1 MCSSDLV
8 RAELAWKLHVATQV
22 PAQLVG
28 LAAACERRWRL
39 GWCGPRSGPADALG
53 EGLVGWPD
61 KGLAVACCLPRQGS
75 CRGSCGSPRQGS
87 CRGSL
92 SSNPHLILN
101 MSSQRSACHHRGAFP
116 SPGPTWMMALGTV
129 GSRVARSVG
138 VGRAA
143 PARVLPG
150 LLRLPQQGS
159 CRGSLLRPSAP
170 CGLGLGVALIILG
183 FGLTLAHLPC
193 SAWCDRWRG
202 SDCPC
207 TGIGVQ
213 KCTPLFVH
221 RQEPPGLG
229 HT

>member
-1 MCSSDLV
+1 M
-8 RAELAWKLHVATQV
+8 AWELHLATQV

-39 GWCGPRSGPADALG
+39 GWCGSRSGPADALG
-53 EGLVGWPD
+53 EGLAGWPG
-61 KGLAVACCLPRQGS
+61 KGLAVACCRPRQGPCRGSGGLPRQGS
-75 CRGSCGSPRQGS
+75 CRGSS
-87 CRGSL
+87 

-150 LLRLPQQGS
+150 LLRLPRQGS
-159 CRGSLLRPSAP
+159 CRGNLLRPSAL
-170 CGLGLGVALIILG
+170 CGLGLGVALVILG

-193 SAWCDRWRG
+193 SAWCDRGRG

-207 TGIGVQ
+207 TGKGVQ
-213 KCTPLFVH
+213 KRTPLFVH